1 MFEVHIILFFLLIV
15 SFLDWRKGM
24 FLCILVGFIQD
35 PIRKLTPGH
44 SVYYTTLIV
53 PFIIATLLGLLQYR
67 KDMRI
72 NLLYKLYPKV
82 KLIISIFLLI
92 VIAQAMRTLITT
104 QSVITMGIGLV
115 SYIGPLTGVILAF
128 NYALEKGNIQHFLSF
143 YLVIG
148 VIFMAGV
155 LFEAM
160 GYKSVLL
167 GSTGG
172 EHLYAFAPFRIILL
186 SGLMRAAEIS
196 AWHGAMIAMLSVV
209 IFALSPPVW
218 QKYLWLFV
226 AGIALLAVIF
236 TGRRKGIYVFGIFSI
251 IAIMLA
257 LYSYAK
263 SWKKYA
269 SFIILG
275 CLFFIISFQIIT
287 WKDQFIN
294 FEAYAER
301 MVSKYGDE
309 TFIDRFMLT
318 TVNSFKWVILRNGV
332 MGAGAGTGSQG
343 AQHFGGI
350 RTGGSAEGGIA
361 KVLAELGVPG
371 LVVVVWLFGIVAQYI
386 WKIITYVLHH
396 KMYESLAI
404 GLSAILIAYSM
415 DFTIAHQAFGDPF
428 IMLLIGLVIGFT
440 MAIPL
445 AYEEDL
451 KKWINFSYIKPR
463 IIFKNDK
470 LDGFIKNN

>member
-1 MFEVHIILFFLLIV
+1 MFEIHVILFFLLIV
-15 SFLDWRKGM
+15 SFLDWRKGL

-53 PFIIATLLGLLQYR
+53 PFIMATLLGLLQYR
-67 KDMRI
+67 KGMRI
-72 NLLYKLYPKV
+72 NLLFKLYPKA
-82 KLIISIFLLI
+82 KLIISIFILI

-115 SYIGPLTGVILAF
+115 SYIGPLTGVVLAF
-128 NYALEKGNIQHFLSF
+128 NYALEKGNIQGFITF
-143 YLVIG
+143 YLIIG

-160 GYKSVLL
+160 GHQSLLL

-172 EHLYAFAPFRIILL
+172 EHLYTFAPFRIILL

-209 IFALSPPVW
+209 VFALSPPVW
-218 QKYLWLFV
+218 KKYLWLAV
-226 AGIALLAVIF
+226 AGIALLAVVF
-236 TGRRKGIYVFGIFSI
+236 TGRRKGIYVFSIFI
-251 IAIMLA
+251 IVAIMLA
-257 LYSYAK
+257 FYSYAK

-269 SFIILG
+269 SFVILG
-275 CLFFIISFQIIT
+275 CLFVIISIQVLT
-287 WKDQFIN
+287 LKDQFLN
-294 FEAYAER
+294 FEAYSER
-301 MVSKYGDE
+301 MMSKYSDE

-318 TVNSFKWVILRNGV
+318 TINSFKWVILHNGV

-343 AQHFGGI
+343 AQHFGGMQ
-350 RTGGSAEGGIA
+350 TGGAAEGGVA
-361 KVLAELGVPG
+361 KVLAELGIPG
-371 LVVVVWLFGIVAQYI
+371 LAIALWLFVIVAQYI
-386 WKIITYVLHH
+386 WKIITYVLHQ

-440 MAIPL
+440 LAIPL

-451 KKWINFSYIKPR
+451 KKWIKFSYEKPP
-463 IIFKNDK
+463 IIYKQDK
-470 LDGFIKNN
+470 LDSLV

>member
-1 MFEVHIILFFLLIV
+1 MLEIHVILFFLLIV
-15 SFLDWRKGM
+15 SFLDWRKGL

-35 PIRKLTPGH
+35 PIRKLMPGH
-44 SVYYTTLIV
+44 SIYYTTLIV
-53 PFIIATLLGLLQYR
+53 PFIMATLLGLLQYR
-67 KDMRI
+67 KGLRI
-72 NLLYKLYPKV
+72 DLLFKLYPKA
-82 KLIISIFLLI
+82 KFIIAIFLLI
-92 VIAQAMRTLITT
+92 VIAQATRTLVTT
-104 QSVITMGIGLV
+104 QSFITMGIGLV

-128 NYALEKGNIQHFLSF
+128 NYALEKGNIQRFITF
-143 YLVIG
+143 YLIIG

-160 GYKSVLL
+160 GYKFLLL

-172 EHLYAFAPFRIILL
+172 KHLYTFAPFRITLL

-209 IFALSPPVW
+209 IFVLSPPPVW
-218 QKYLWLFV
+218 KNYLWLVV
-226 AGIALLAVIF
+226 AGIALLAVVF
-236 TGRRKGIYVFGIFSI
+236 TGRRKGIYVFGIFII

-275 CLFFIISFQIIT
+275 GIFIIISFQIIT
-287 WKDQFIN
+287 WKNQFLN
-294 FEAYAER
+294 FEAYTER
-301 MVSKYGDE
+301 MMSKYSDE

-318 TVNSFKWVILRNGV
+318 TVNSFKWVILKNGV

-343 AQHFGGI
+343 VQHFGETQ
-350 RTGGSAEGGIA
+350 TGGAAEGGIA
-361 KVLAELGVPG
+361 KVLAELGIPG
-371 LVVVVWLFGIVAQYI
+371 LAVALWLFGIVVQYI
-386 WKIITYVLHH
+386 WKIITYVLHD
-396 KMYESLAI
+396 KLYESLAI

-428 IMLLIGLVIGFT
+428 IMLMMGLIIGFT
-440 MAIPL
+440 LAIPL
-445 AYEEDL
+445 VFEEDL
-451 KKWINFSYIKPR
+451 KKWVKFSYSS
-463 IIFKNDK
+463 
-470 LDGFIKNN
+470 